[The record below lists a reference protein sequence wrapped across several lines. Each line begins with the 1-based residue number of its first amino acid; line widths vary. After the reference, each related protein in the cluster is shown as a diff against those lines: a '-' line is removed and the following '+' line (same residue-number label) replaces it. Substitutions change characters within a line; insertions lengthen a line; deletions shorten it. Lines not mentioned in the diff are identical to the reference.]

1 MRIVFTIKDNETN
14 QQNKYFIK
22 RNTCIRRFIS
32 DNLTKEGEFTQIS
45 TQSLQVPWNRA
56 GVGVY

>member
-45 TQSLQVPWNRA
+45 TRQSSLVPRDRA
-56 GVGVY
+56 GVY